1 MRLARHLTTTMSDFR
16 KLADLFRLAIDA
28 LTSSREAD
36 AVQVASNT
44 LALVED
50 RIISTRKD
58 ADGVPFPNY
67 STRKMPASRFAGKS
81 RSSGAEARVNAE
93 RSLSYARF
101 RELNNLQA
109 QNYDFYLTGEMWR
122 GTGVIVQKRLLRSTF
137 VTIGGRTPQA
147 AKKIDLNS
155 ARVGG
160 SILEPSKVELA
171 EVQRAWL
178 TARRNRLTS
187 ILGR

>member
-1 MRLARHLTTTMSDFR
+1 MSDFR
-16 KLADLFRLAIDA
+16 QLADLFRFAADA

-58 ADGVPFPNY
+58 ADGIPFPNY
-67 STRKMPASRFAGKS
+67 SQRKAPAARYAGKS
-81 RSSGAEARVNAE
+81 RNAGAEARVKAE
-93 RSLSYARF
+93 RNLSYARF
-101 RELNNLQA
+101 RELNNLQS

-122 GTGVIVQKRLLRSTF
+122 GTGVIVEKGLLRSTF
-137 VTIGGRTPQA
+137 VRIGGRTPEA
-147 AKKIDLNS
+147 ARKIDLNS

-160 SILEPSKVELA
+160 SILEPSRVELA
-171 EVQRAWL
+171 EVNLAWL
-178 TARRNRLTS
+178 AARRNRMA
-187 ILGR
+187 RFFR